1 MLYFNFA
8 RILKLKEIHNPYTYM
23 QTIGYSGG
31 YATKLANN
39 RIQELNVNRL
49 EKFCRDFN
57 CTPNDIIDFIPN
69 PKDNLPPDHALHTL
83 TKKEIGNITE
93 KISKLPAEKIQLIYE
108 MIKNME

>member
-1 MLYFNFA
+1 MLYLNFA
-8 RILKLKEIHNPYTYM
+8 RVLKLKGILHPFTYL

-39 RIQELNVNRL
+39 RIQELNINRL

-69 PKDNLPPDHALHTL
+69 SNDSIPQDHVLHSL
-83 TKKEIGNITE
+83 TKKAVDDIST
-93 KISKLPAEKIQLIYE
+93 KISNLPIEKIQLIHE